1 MIEKK
6 DLFFYFIIDSQL
18 KIIRLGSFFER
29 LLKNVW
35 KI

>member
-1 MIEKK
+1 MIEKIGFV
-6 DLFFYFIIDSQL
+6 LNIIIDSQL